1 MTSNQY
7 WVTWPET
14 HAYMRQP
21 LWGLNLLS
29 NHTKSKK
36 MATISNYSDQWQ
48 ESLRENKEAKSSLTE
63 VRVQRQRQV
72 TLAHQNIFAI
82 RSIWMMY
89 WFAGRL
95 WGEPDSCACST
106 NCWLN
111 QHIQERV
118 SDGCKKPFHSP
129 EIIKQIKSFVDQ
141 NSCAKIVWA
150 AKDGQLR
157 SLRKKKPTPKG
168 NKIGMQRASRAGGTL
183 SGGRALTTIL
193 HVQTMD
199 NTN

>member
-1 MTSNQY
+1 MTFNQY
-7 WVTWPET
+7 RITWLEK
-14 HAYMRQP
+14 HARVLQP
-21 LWGLNLLS
+21 FCGFKLFS
-29 NHTKSKK
+29 SHTKSTVPNYTDLWQGSLKELQLNKK
-36 MATISNYSDQWQ
+36 
-48 ESLRENKEAKSSLTE
+48 
-63 VRVQRQRQV
+63 VRVWSKRQV
-72 TLAHQNIFAI
+72 TLAYQNIFAI
-82 RSIWMMY
+82 RSIWRMY